1 MTSRVLRKIVCGCF
15 FILSS
20 GIAHRAFS
28 QAPTFTSTHFTA
40 DNIGLS
46 HNSVLNMTQDRNGFL
61 WISTMDGLN
70 RFDGK
75 SVKIFRHDPADS
87 TSLSDSFIHGVM
99 ELPNGLLLVGT
110 RDGGINVMNPETEKI
125 IRHSHTDEKE
135 YGIPNTPT
143 SFTYVD
149 SEDFLWVGFFTHSIG
164 FFDYKKGE
172 YISAN
177 LRLAITGER
186 ITSVNSILEF
196 NDGSFLMSSINGM
209 YYVQSAEL
217 EKFRGAPKKEQ
228 ELTAQQIPFSLND
241 PTPNSF
247 DVYVDDLGT
256 LWLDMIQG
264 GLKAVD
270 QKMIPLKLMNS
281 IDSGV
286 AGSSSQKVILE
297 REQIL
302 IKGAGN
308 GQIEVINKSTK
319 KKGLVRVSDA
329 PGSVGSARIFQDRG
343 ENIWFY
349 SWGGGFNLLK
359 EQKGIQ
365 LFSGTDTSLPSG
377 FMLSFVDGEKEMWI
391 GTNSGL
397 ALLNEKNEVIPLDTK
412 VEDLGRA
419 SIWSLEYDNLGL
431 WIATRKNGLGFIPQ
445 NEIESQKYRAK
456 LLTPENSLVRL
467 LNVQQVFR
475 DSRGWLWLGYEGE
488 GIQIIKNP
496 EDWLAGKPIE
506 TKVLSSESGDLEN
519 RSISIRRIYEDRQGN
534 IWLATTNKG
543 FVHLELAG
551 TEITEYSTFEN
562 STNADFQIS
571 HNDARH
577 IYQQNDSTFWLATYG
592 GGINRWVSTS
602 GRIKNFRTSEGLAN
616 NSTYGILPDQN
627 SRFLWVSTNNGIS
640 RLDTRELKFSSFTEA
655 DNLQNNEFNTGAF
668 LKRDNGDLVFGGVN
682 GFNSINT
689 EILAINEEA
698 PSVFITEVNLFN
710 QPLEMDSAAISVKSI
725 KLDHEENFLSFEF
738 AALDY
743 SEPLANQY
751 AYKMEGVDDNWVY
764 SANRSFA
771 NYPNLAPGEY
781 EFKVKASNNDG
792 FWNEQGTSLAITIT
806 PPWWQTGIFRIIAF
820 VVFFGGLV
828 SSVRYISQRKLRK
841 QIHKMELENKLRNER
856 ERISRD
862 LHDHVG
868 SQLANIMSGLSLVDK
883 YNEVEESEKS
893 SRLVNSLK
901 GDAQNT
907 IKQLRDT
914 IWALNQ
920 NDLNLEAFIEHLK
933 AYFKNQSAMN
943 EVLDIRFSLEGSSE
957 TQLSSTQALNVF
969 RIIQEAS
976 QNTLKYA
983 EAKTL
988 LINLTQVNGSL
999 NVSIKDD
1006 GTFKNKEKNF
1016 NGGYGLGNM
1025 KKRAKELGGEIEVH
1039 INNGTEIQLSF
1050 HL

>member
-1 MTSRVLRKIVCGCF
+1 MISGVIKKIIYGCF
-15 FILSS
+15 FILSLGMVQS
-20 GIAHRAFS
+20 ANA

-40 DNIGLS
+40 DNVGLS

-61 WISTMDGLN
+61 WVSTMDGLN

-75 SVKIFRHDPADS
+75 KVKVFRNNPSDS
-87 TSLSDSFIHGVM
+87 TTLSDSFIHGVM
-99 ELPNGLLLVGT
+99 ELSNGLLLVGT
-110 RDGGINVMNPETEKI
+110 RDGGINVLDPDTERI
-125 IRHSHTDEKE
+125 IRHSHIVGKE
-135 YGIPNTPT
+135 YGIPDKPT
-143 SFTYVD
+143 SFTY
-149 SEDFLWVGFFTHSIG
+149 EDKKGFLWAGFFTHSIG
-164 FFDYKKGE
+164 FFDYKQGE
-172 YISAN
+172 YVPAN
-177 LRLAITGER
+177 LSLAITGET
-186 ITSVNSILEF
+186 ITSVNSVLEF

-209 YYVQSAEL
+209 YYVQSSEL
-217 EKFRGAPKKEQ
+217 EKFRQAPKKEQ
-228 ELTAQQIPFSLND
+228 GLIAQQIPFSSTD
-241 PTPNSF
+241 PTPNSY
-247 DVYVDDLGT
+247 DIYVDDLGT
-256 LWLDMIQG
+256 IWLDLVQG
-264 GLKAVD
+264 GLRAANPDVIPENLLNSIKSGVVSSPSQKAV
-270 QKMIPLKLMNS
+270 
-281 IDSGV
+281 
-286 AGSSSQKVILE
+286 LE
-297 REQIL
+297 RDEIL
-302 IKGAGN
+302 IKGAGS
-308 GQIEVINKSTK
+308 GQIEIINKSTEEK
-319 KKGLVRVSDA
+319 ELVRVSDA
-329 PGSVGSARIFQDRG
+329 IGSIGSARIFQDRG
-343 ENIWFY
+343 GNIWFY

-365 LFSGTDTSLPSG
+365 LFSGTNTNLPSG
-377 FMLSFVDGEKEMWI
+377 FMLSFVDGEKGMWI

-397 ALLNEKNEVIPLDTK
+397 ALLKEGNEIIPLDK
-412 VEDLGRA
+412 KIKGIGRS
-419 SIWSLEYDNLGL
+419 SIWSLEHDDLGL
-431 WIATRKNGLGFIPQ
+431 WVATRKNGLGFISQ
-445 NEIESQKYRAK
+445 QEIESQRYRSR
-456 LLTPENSLVRL
+456 LFTPENSLVRMQ
-467 LNVQQVFR
+467 NVHQVFR
-475 DSRGWLWLGYEGE
+475 DSRGWLWLGYQSE

-496 EDWLAGKPIE
+496 EDWIGGKPVEIK
-506 TKVLSSESGDLEN
+506 TLNSESEDLE
-519 RSISIRRIYEDRQGN
+519 RRTISIRRIYEDGQGN
-534 IWLATTNKG
+534 IWLATTSRG
-543 FVHLELAG
+543 FIYLEFSDNEVIG
-551 TEITEYSTFEN
+551 YQTFEN
-562 STNADFQIS
+562 STGADFQIS

-602 GRIKNFRTSEGLAN
+602 GRIETFRTSEGLAN

-627 SRFLWVSTNNGIS
+627 LRFLWVSTNNGVS
-640 RLDTRELKFSSFTEA
+640 RLDTRELKFSNYTEA

-668 LKRDNGDLVFGGVN
+668 LKRNNGELVFGGVN

-689 EILAINEEA
+689 EVLAINEKP
-698 PSVFITEVNLFN
+698 PSVYITEVNLFN
-710 QPLEMDSAAISVKSI
+710 QPLVMDSASTSVKAI
-725 KLDHEENFLSFEF
+725 TLDYEDNFLSFEF

-743 SEPLANQY
+743 NEPLGNQY
-751 AYKMEGVDDNWVY
+751 GYKMEGVDEDWVY
-764 SANRSFA
+764 SGNRSFA
-771 NYPNLAPGEY
+771 DYPNLAPGEY
-781 EFKVKASNNDG
+781 KFKVKASNNDG
-792 FWNEQGTSLAITIT
+792 FWNDQGTSLAITIT
-806 PPWWQTGIFRIIAF
+806 PPWWQTGIFRIIAV

-828 SSVRYISQRKLRK
+828 SSVRFISQRKLRK

-883 YNEVEESEKS
+883 YNEVEENEKS

-943 EVLDIRFSLEGSSE
+943 EVLEIRFSLEGSSE

-988 LINLTQVNGSL
+988 LIDLTQRNGGL

-1006 GTFKNKEKNF
+1006 GTFKNKERSF

-1025 KKRAKELGGEIEVH
+1025 KKRAKELGGDIEVYTE
-1039 INNGTEIQLSF
+1039 NGTEIQLSF

>member
-1 MTSRVLRKIVCGCF
+1 MTSGVLKKIVCGCF

-20 GIAHRAFS
+20 GIVHLVFA
-28 QAPTFTSTHFTA
+28 QELNFTSTHFTA
-40 DNIGLS
+40 ENIGLS

-87 TSLSDSFIHGVM
+87 TTLSDSFIHGVM

-110 RDGGINVMNPETEKI
+110 RDGGINVLNPETEKI
-125 IRHSHTDEKE
+125 IRHSYTGGKE
-135 YGIPNTPT
+135 YGIPDTPT

-149 SEDFLWVGFFTHSIG
+149 KEGFLWAGFFTHSIG
-164 FFDYKKGE
+164 FFDYEEGE
-172 YISAN
+172 YIPAN
-177 LRLAITGER
+177 LRLSITGEV

-209 YYVQSAEL
+209 YYVQSSEL
-217 EKFRGAPKKEQ
+217 EKFRNAPKKEQ
-228 ELTAQQIPFSLND
+228 ELTTQQIPFSLND

-247 DVYVDDLGT
+247 NAYVDDLGG
-256 LWLDMIQG
+256 LWLDLIQG
-264 GLKAVD
+264 GLRPVD
-270 QKMIPLKLMNS
+270 QNMIPSNLLSS
-281 IDSGV
+281 INSGV
-286 AGSSSQKVILE
+286 VGSSSQKAILE

-302 IKGAGN
+302 LKGAGS
-308 GQIEVINKSTK
+308 GQIVVINKDTK
-319 KKGLVRVSDA
+319 VKELVRVSDA
-329 PGSVGSARIFQDRG
+329 PSSVGSAKVFQDRSG
-343 ENIWFY
+343 NIWFY

-365 LFSGTDTSLPSG
+365 LFNGTETNLPSG
-377 FMLSFVDGEKEMWI
+377 FMLSFADSEKGMWI

-397 ALLNEKNEVIPLDTK
+397 ALLNEKNEVIPLDTRIK
-412 VEDLGRA
+412 GIGRA
-419 SIWSLEYDNLGL
+419 SIWSLEHDNLGL

-445 NEIESQKYRAK
+445 NEIESQRYKTE
-456 LLTPENSLVRL
+456 LFTPENSLVRL
-467 LNVQQVFR
+467 LNVHQVFR
-475 DSRGWLWLGYEGE
+475 DSRGWLWLGYQGE
-488 GIQIIKNP
+488 GVQIIKNP
-496 EDWLAGKPIE
+496 KDWIAGKPVE
-506 TKVLSSESGDLEN
+506 TKILSSESGDLES
-519 RSISIRRIYEDRQGN
+519 RSISIRRIHEDKQGN
-534 IWLATTNKG
+534 IWLATTSRG
-543 FVHLELAG
+543 FIYLKFTG
-551 TEITEYSTFEN
+551 DEITGYNTFEN
-562 STNADFQIS
+562 SINADFRIS
-571 HNDARH
+571 HNDGRH

-592 GGINRWVSTS
+592 GGINRWNSTS

-627 SRFLWVSTNNGIS
+627 TRFLWVSTNNGIS

-668 LKRDNGDLVFGGVN
+668 LKRDNGDLIFGGVN

-710 QPLEMDSAAISVKSI
+710 RPLEMDSASVSTKSVR
-725 KLDHEENFLSFEF
+725 LNHEENFLSFEF

-751 AYKMEGVDDNWVY
+751 AYKMEGVDDDWVY
-764 SANRSFA
+764 SGNRSFA
-771 NYPNLAPGEY
+771 DYPNLAPGAY
-781 EFKVKASNNDG
+781 KFRVKASNNDG
-792 FWNEQGTSLAITIT
+792 FWNEEGTSLAITIT
-806 PPWWQTGIFRIIAF
+806 PPWWQTSLFRIIA
-820 VVFFGGLV
+820 VLTLLGGLV
-828 SSVRYISQRKLRK
+828 SFVRYISQRKLRK

-883 YNEVEESEKS
+883 YNEVEDSEKS

-920 NDLNLEAFIEHLK
+920 SDLNLEAFIEHLK
-933 AYFKNQSAMN
+933 TYFKNQSALN
-943 EVLDIRFSLEGSSE
+943 EVLDIHFSLDGAPE

-983 EAKTL
+983 EAKNL
-988 LINLTQVNGSL
+988 DINLAQVNGSL

-1006 GTFKNKEKNF
+1006 GTFKSKEKSF

-1025 KKRAKELGGEIEVH
+1025 KKRAKELGGEIQVNTE
-1039 INNGTEIQLSF
+1039 NGTEIQLSF